1 MSQRKFQLSKIQL
14 LFHRYSKIF
23 TIHIYDGVLSNF
35 LLEPQGVMGFYPKG
49 KWIKIHL
56 PKRVKR
62 YLKKD
67 ETNIS
72 VLIIT

>member
-23 TIHIYDGVLSNF
+23 TIHIYDGVLTNF
-35 LLEPQGVMGFYPKG
+35 LLEPQGVMEFYPKG

-56 PKRVKR
+56 PQRVKG
-62 YLKKD
+62 
-67 ETNIS
+67 
-72 VLIIT
+72 

>member
-56 PKRVKR
+56 PQRVKR